1 MKEKIASKANSSQL
15 KQELL
20 KSTVHNL
27 SKSFRSVRGC
37 EIISEREASRE
48 ASREK
53 GKPELS
59 KVQCM
64 NIKIA
69 KEEAQG
75 REGQQG
81 GSTAEWSSKQP
92 AADALSK
99 HPESNKITV
108 CSSR

>member
-48 ASREK
+48 K

-75 REGQQG
+75 REGPQG
-81 GSTAEWSSKQP
+81 ESPAEWSSKQP
-92 AADALSK
+92 PADALSK